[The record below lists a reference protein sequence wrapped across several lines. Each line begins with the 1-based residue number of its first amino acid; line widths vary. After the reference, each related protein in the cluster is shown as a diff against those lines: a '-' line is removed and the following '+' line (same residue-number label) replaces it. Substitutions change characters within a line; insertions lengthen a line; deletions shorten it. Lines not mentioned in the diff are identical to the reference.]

1 MKTRTRRWTTVALT
15 AVLVAVVGACGGAN
29 APEPSASS
37 PIGGQVIAP
46 VTMSVAE
53 LPGAVVELVVGQVL
67 NINTGVTPVDA
78 YTGAVEDP
86 KVAEFVKGRDDG
98 SAKFNPG
105 ITALAPGSTGVIL
118 SSDRDGSTPRRFT
131 VNVTP
136 RS

>member
-1 MKTRTRRWTTVALT
+1 MKLQRW
-15 AVLVAVVGACGGAN
+15 LVVPVVGVLGASLAACGGPN
-29 APEPSASS
+29 APEPAGPS

-46 VTMSVAE
+46 VTMGVGE
-53 LPGAVVELVVGQVL
+53 LPGAIVDLVVGQVL
-67 NINTGVTPVDA
+67 NINTGVMPVDA

-86 KVAEFVKGRDDG
+86 KVAEFVKGRTDG
-98 SAKFNPG
+98 SATFNPG

-136 RS
+136 RN